1 MESKYDKQLK
11 ELDKKIRTLKLK
23 QKEQKYKV
31 IKETLYKNDKYFTE
45 NDVQKIE
52 ELILNIL
59 SEKTDRNSSKS
70 IKKSKNREMNDN
82 INKILK
88 EEPDKFSSENLEERK
103 ETTLPKEKIEKS
115 VEAPIPPLEIYL
127 YFKKSTEENHEVYAV
142 SSENELMTKEIIY
155 IKYENISAPIRELCC
170 FIEYLKNINA
180 LQKQEELKI
189 VKVSRL
195 YIDNLFIVNNWTSGV
210 VKENQNEVIKELI
223 PVATALRKEFEDLG
237 GELVYV
243 KPKENTAR
251 IYYKENIEE

>member
-70 IKKSKNREMNDN
+70 IKKSKNREINDN

-88 EEPDKFSSENLEERK
+88 EEPDKFSSENLEGKRK

-127 YFKKSTEENHEVYAV
+127 CFKKAIEEKYEIYAV
-142 SSENELMTKEIIY
+142 SSENELLAKEVIN

-170 FIEYLKNINA
+170 FVEYMKNLNA
-180 LQKQEELKI
+180 LQNQE
-189 VKVSRL
+189 S
-195 YIDNLFIVNNWTSGV
+195 
-210 VKENQNEVIKELI
+210 
-223 PVATALRKEFEDLG
+223 
-237 GELVYV
+237 
-243 KPKENTAR
+243 
-251 IYYKENIEE
+251 

>member
-70 IKKSKNREMNDN
+70 IKKSKNREINDN

-127 YFKKSTEENHEVYAV
+127 CFKKAIEEKYEIYAV
-142 SSENELMTKEIIY
+142 SSENELLAKEVIN

-170 FIEYLKNINA
+170 FVEYMKNLNA
-180 LQKQEELKI
+180 LQNQEELKI
-189 VKVSRL
+189 VKVSKL
-195 YIDNLFIVNNWTSGV
+195 YVDNLYIVNNWTNGV
-210 VKENQNEVIKELI
+210 IKENQNEVIKELI
-223 PVATALRKEFEDLG
+223 PVATALRKEFEELG
-237 GELVYV
+237 GELIYV
-243 KPKENTAR
+243 KPKENIAR